1 MARMLVVVGDHL
13 HLGGTVVAGSPFTDI
28 DGRAVAR
35 VNDPVVCKVHG
46 PGVIASGDATLIID
60 GNPVARHG
68 DKASCGCTLLAGQQA
83 MVSVDA
89 GGSGG
94 SKASGLSRA
103 AAVLGGVTSV
113 LDAMKGIKAGPTPSY
128 VPDGANAPAPQ
139 CWVRDHEA
147 QIAVNAD
154 GRYYETLDPHGTK
167 YPWEFPVSYHIAVPA
182 KSGGDVVVSI
192 KARVTP
198 LAGVTAGDVTTAK
211 LRMMEGVDEHWN
223 GRFTLTVNDPLCGTR
238 SFPIRY
244 EIQWVDAGQDYT
256 LLLHKD
262 YDREMVD
269 PPNVYISTTTDK
281 WTYAHEFA
289 HTIGLPDEYSENED
303 DASDTVRY
311 ARPDGSFDPA
321 TVEAQ
326 SFRESTDPL
335 STIMSTYQSTG
346 THPRFAWNI
355 GMEVQQLLSREIG
368 REITCTVS

>member
-94 SKASGLSRA
+94 AKGSSSGAGKAAVIA
-103 AAVLGGVTSV
+103 AAVSLAGAV
-113 LDAMKGIKAGPTPSY
+113 LKQVDAAASPPSQTP
-128 VPDGANAPAPQ
+128 PPPQ
-139 CWVRDHEA
+139 CWLRDHEA
-147 QIAVNAD
+147 QIAVDAD
-154 GRYYETLDPHGTK
+154 GRYFETLDPQGTK
-167 YPWEFPVSYHIAVPA
+167 YEGPFPVSYHIAVPA

-192 KARVTP
+192 KARVTA
-198 LAGVTAGDVTTAK
+198 LAGVTPGDVTTAK
-211 LRMMEGVDEHWN
+211 LRMMEGVASHWN
-223 GRFTLTVNDPLCGTR
+223 GKFTLAVNDPQCGTR

-269 PPNVYISTTTDK
+269 PPTVYVATTTDG

-289 HTIGLPDEYSENED
+289 HCLGLPDEYSENED
-303 DASDTVRY
+303 DAPDTVRY
-311 ARPDGSFDPA
+311 IRPDGSVDPA
-321 TVEAQ
+321 TVEALA
-326 SFRESTDPL
+326 FRDSTDAL
-335 STIMSTYQSTG
+335 ATIMSTYHATR
-346 THPRFAWNI
+346 THPRHAWNI
-355 GMEVQQLLSREIG
+355 AREVQELLRRDLG